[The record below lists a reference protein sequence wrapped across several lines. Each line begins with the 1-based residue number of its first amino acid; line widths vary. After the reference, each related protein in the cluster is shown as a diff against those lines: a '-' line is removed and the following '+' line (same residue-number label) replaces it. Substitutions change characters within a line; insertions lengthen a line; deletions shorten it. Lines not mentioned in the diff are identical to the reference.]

1 MLRVQSQKQGPWYYP
16 QKMREAIMVAKV
28 SFKGSLMAGG
38 QWQAALMGA
47 SSAGGVESSSS
58 DLFLLEQHRC
68 LFSSKAATKQ
78 VASSS
83 SCNLP
88 LLIAHITTTDAAQNI
103 IFALVEEI
111 FGPNTLCPLLWDCLL
126 VIFHR
131 IIGTIG
137 KTSHVLEPSQAAKS
151 EQRPF

>member
-1 MLRVQSQKQGPWYYP
+1 
-16 QKMREAIMVAKV
+16 MREAMMVAKV

-111 FGPNTLCPLLWDCLL
+111 FGPNTLCPLL
-126 VIFHR
+126 
-131 IIGTIG
+131 
-137 KTSHVLEPSQAAKS
+137 
-151 EQRPF
+151 

>member
-1 MLRVQSQKQGPWYYP
+1 
-16 QKMREAIMVAKV
+16 MVAKV
-28 SFKGSLMAGG
+28 SLKGSLMAGG

-58 DLFLLEQHRC
+58 DLFLLEQQHRC

-111 FGPNTLCPLLWDCLL
+111 FGPNTLCPLL
-126 VIFHR
+126 
-131 IIGTIG
+131 
-137 KTSHVLEPSQAAKS
+137 
-151 EQRPF
+151 